1 MDLPVDNWAPDVLRN
16 NDRLIDRD
24 KLLKRT
30 EERLES
36 KNVDVASEI
45 EMPKTPFFAR
55 TGHMLS
61 LEDRITCHATVGTFA
76 TKIESCLSGT
86 VVFST
91 RLAPPK
97 SRQLTL
103 KGVKQSKRQ
112 LRLATVADQVGP
124 GGLLRLHPA

>member
-1 MDLPVDNWAPDVLRN
+1 MEAAVESSPDLADALARIESMDLPVDIWAPDVLRH

-24 KLLKRT
+24 KLLKRP

-45 EMPKTPFFAR
+45 EIPKTPFFAR

-76 TKIESCLSGT
+76 TKIESCLSGI
-86 VVFST
+86 VS
-91 RLAPPK
+91 LLMEQC
-97 SRQLTL
+97 SRSRSSS
-103 KGVKQSKRQ
+103 G
-112 LRLATVADQVGP
+112 A
-124 GGLLRLHPA
+124 